1 MSDYRCSLG
10 GFQMSLI
17 QQQGIS
23 GGFVK
28 DLSNKQLT
36 RTKHAEYFIY
46 ELLIQY
52 NIMFATLH
60 QRRNHNWFWCISQ
73 VNVIFVIWL
82 PWWAWAIQL
91 PVTLPTTDFRTENM
105 TTQISI
111 NLIHVIFFHI
121 YTTVKR
127 VILSPKQYHGPCWFL
142 LLLRKRF
149 RIEGI
154 TIWST
159 LLPSGV

>member
-46 ELLIQY
+46 ELFIQY
-52 NIMFATLH
+52 NIMSATLH
-60 QRRNHNWFWCISQ
+60 QCRNHN
-73 VNVIFVIWL
+73 
-82 PWWAWAIQL
+82 
-91 PVTLPTTDFRTENM
+91 
-105 TTQISI
+105 
-111 NLIHVIFFHI
+111 
-121 YTTVKR
+121 
-127 VILSPKQYHGPCWFL
+127 
-142 LLLRKRF
+142 
-149 RIEGI
+149 
-154 TIWST
+154 
-159 LLPSGV
+159 